1 MIHVFVGT
9 QAEYIKMS
17 PLLWRMESTGIPY
30 RLIDSGQ
37 HADRSKSFRDEL
49 GLRAPDH
56 AMGGTRSVDSVPA
69 ALWWTAGLGRKLALP
84 RRLDR
89 TVFGGCPGIC
99 VVHGDTPT
107 TLIGALMAKRAGLAL
122 AHVEAGLR
130 THRWLHP
137 FPEEIIRVV
146 VDRLADL
153 LFAPNDEAA
162 DELRKRRVRGRIITG
177 SSNTISDAL
186 RAALESRPAGTPTT
200 PDMSGDARSHSSQS
214 RSHPV
219 VVTMHRV
226 ENLHRRRRMQ
236 ALVHTITQ
244 LAQTTP
250 VRWYVHEPTRRA
262 LGSAG
267 LAGLEA
273 SGVELVPM
281 VPYAEFVRALARA
294 PFAITDGGSIQEEC
308 ALLGVPVLLWRD
320 RTDRADGLGSN
331 VMLSRYDPAV
341 VEAFLADPQRFRR
354 ARRLPQS
361 SPSQEILE
369 VLADWV
375 GD

>member
-69 ALWWTAGLGRKLALP
+69 ALWWAAGLGRKLALP

-89 TVFGGCPGIC
+89 TVFGGRPGIC

-137 FPEEIIRVV
+137 FPEEIIRVA

-162 DELRKRRVRGRIITG
+162 DELRKRRVRGRIIAG

-200 PDMSGDARSHSSQS
+200 PDMSGGARSHSSQS

-273 SGVELVPM
+273 SGVELGPM
-281 VPYAEFVRALARA
+281 APYAEFARALARA

-331 VMLSRYDPAV
+331 VVLSRYDPAV

>member
-17 PLLWRMESTGIPY
+17 PLLWRMESTGLPF

-69 ALWWTAGLGRKLALP
+69 ALWWTARLGRKLALP

-137 FPEEIIRVV
+137 FPEEIIRVA

-200 PDMSGDARSHSSQS
+200 PDMSGGARSHSSQS

-281 VPYAEFVRALARA
+281 VPYAEFVRTLARA